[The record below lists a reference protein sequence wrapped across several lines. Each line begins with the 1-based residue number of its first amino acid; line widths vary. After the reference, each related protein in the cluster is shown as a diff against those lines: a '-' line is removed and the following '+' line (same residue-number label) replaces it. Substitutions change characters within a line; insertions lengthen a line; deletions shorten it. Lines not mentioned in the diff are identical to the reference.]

1 MFLVDYEI
9 GTLPSC
15 GDSQVNNTLKRL
27 DVSWNPF
34 RSRGVIAIA
43 EGLKP
48 NLSVQ
53 SIDLAWVGMKD
64 PGAEAIGAMLHLN
77 QV

>member
-1 MFLVDYEI
+1 M
-9 GTLPSC
+9 S
-15 GDSQVNNTLKRL
+15 SKLKRL
-27 DVSWNPF
+27 DISWNPF

-53 SIDLAWVGMKD
+53 SIDLAWVGMQD
-64 PGAEAIGAMLHLN
+64 AGAEAIGAMLQLN
-77 QV
+77 QVCLIVITSTSQW